1 MNNQKITITITI
13 TLLLALTITTYQT
26 INLQNQ
32 IIQLQRNSD
41 AEKIIKDYLLKNY
54 GVSSIEELI
63 QKKLKEYD
71 LRYTGNP
78 FTTALY
84 PGQIQAE
91 NITGMHW
98 YTWLSGTLYNRTDV
112 LVFPEQTATF
122 IIFGKDADNDGV
134 YDVVYAKNTTSG
146 QIQYGGE
153 WDAGG
158 VYGANASAVIQAAI
172 DALPADGG
180 TVFLK
185 TGLYELTNM
194 LKVPQKVSLI
204 GESQKSTI
212 LKAIS
217 SMDAVITLTYG
228 ATRDRTGTIEKLNI
242 NGNDL
247 ATEGLHTNKT
257 FGGMFR
263 DLLITNAVE
272 DGLYI
277 YSSYEQYFE
286 NVISGNNGR
295 DGFHLDATEGTMG
308 ELTFV
313 RCHAFSNG
321 RDGIGGLAGEGW
333 NNIILID
340 VSSLH
345 NARYGADV
353 KGGPITWIGCL
364 FEGNGDH
371 QVNSWGQDI
380 YLGCYFREAPENKAG
395 IAVNAQTILI
405 SPRFSANAWRD
416 VYVGSDGYVMVVN
429 PNPQSFSYYVSSG
442 GILVR
447 RGYKQENSGTAS
459 GLSDGGFI
467 AHGLAGIP
475 TIVTLTC
482 LNSTYDGVPVIVSW
496 NKANTNSTHI
506 AINIYWA
513 NGTAITDPVIAI
525 SWRAEYQP

>member
-98 YTWLSGTLYNRTDV
+98 YTWLSGTLFNRTDTIA
-112 LVFPEQTATF
+112 FPEQTATF
-122 IIFGKDADNDGV
+122 IIFGKDTDNDGV

-242 NGNDL
+242 NGV
-247 ATEGLHTNKT
+247 A
-257 FGGMFR
+257 
-263 DLLITNAVE
+263 
-272 DGLYI
+272 
-277 YSSYEQYFE
+277 S
-286 NVISGNNGR
+286 
-295 DGFHLDATEGTMG
+295 
-308 ELTFV
+308 
-313 RCHAFSNG
+313 
-321 RDGIGGLAGEGW
+321 
-333 NNIILID
+333 
-340 VSSLH
+340 
-345 NARYGADV
+345 
-353 KGGPITWIGCL
+353 
-364 FEGNGDH
+364 
-371 QVNSWGQDI
+371 
-380 YLGCYFREAPENKAG
+380 
-395 IAVNAQTILI
+395 IA
-405 SPRFSANAWRD
+405 
-416 VYVGSDGYVMVVN
+416 
-429 PNPQSFSYYVSSG
+429 
-442 GILVR
+442 
-447 RGYKQENSGTAS
+447 
-459 GLSDGGFI
+459 
-467 AHGLAGIP
+467 
-475 TIVTLTC
+475 
-482 LNSTYDGVPVIVSW
+482 
-496 NKANTNSTHI
+496 
-506 AINIYWA
+506 
-513 NGTAITDPVIAI
+513 
-525 SWRAEYQP
+525 